1 MSKNQNANVMF
12 ARKCL
17 RSLDDD
23 LMDDRAKE
31 LCSRL
36 DVSLRR
42 SQYAQFNEIAAS
54 MPQIVSE
61 DTEAWR
67 IRERLQVVSLIRFP
81 LIALDEDKIFEDQ
94 RARVQAIK
102 LSPNYSD
109 KIVLRR
115 AGEIIDEVISQVVL
129 PYRGDFDSASRY
141 FGTGSWQDFRH
152 GPGITAET
160 SDARDKR
167 MVVRVSRSL
176 GALRVYPP
184 VQYGPLG
191 CKPSFEELSA
201 KAVLVPKD
209 HKTLRVISAEPT
221 WTQWVQQGFK
231 GMIEKLIGE
240 HPLFR
245 GHVNFRS
252 QELQRDKIRKDRS
265 LATLDLSDASDTI
278 RYKHLILLGLTLEV
292 RELLCSL
299 RTKMVTYK
307 DRKLP
312 VVGLFPMG
320 AAVCFPFETLL
331 FGSLLIAYHEVA
343 ALTPGNWGVF
353 GDDII
358 VSSVTAGGFSAFLRR
373 VGFVVNP
380 HKSFIEGDF
389 RETCG
394 IHLYKGI
401 DVTPVKLKKGCPNS
415 PSDVANISYRA
426 YADRLA
432 ITFPSLGKYLL
443 GLTSDRGPVRW
454 NKELFRLEESRLT
467 LGSQRIRD
475 SFGVTYLEALRD
487 GVYDIAAPVITTR
500 RRWLPLQAG

>member
-1 MSKNQNANVMF
+1 M
-12 ARKCL
+12 
-17 RSLDDD
+17 
-23 LMDDRAKE
+23 
-31 LCSRL
+31 

-42 SQYAQFNEIAAS
+42 EQFAQFNEIASS

-61 DTEAWR
+61 DVESWR

-81 LIALDEDKIFEDQ
+81 LVPIDEDSVFFAQ
-94 RARVQAIK
+94 RRRVQEIS

-109 KIVLRR
+109 RVILRR
-115 AGEIIDEVISQVVL
+115 AGALIDEVISKIVL
-129 PYRGDFDSASRY
+129 PCRGDFESTSKY
-141 FGTGSWQDFRH
+141 FSTGNWQDFRH
-152 GPGITAET
+152 GPGVTAET
-160 SDARDKR
+160 SNAHDKR
-167 MVVRVSRSL
+167 LVVRVSRSL

-191 CKPSFEELSA
+191 CQPLFEELSA

-231 GMIEKLIGE
+231 GMIERLIGE

-252 QELQRDKIRKDRS
+252 QELQRDKIRKDPT

-278 RYKHLILLGLTLEV
+278 RYKHLILLGLTLEA

-307 DRKLP
+307 GRSYP

-343 ALTPGNWGVF
+343 GYDPGNWGVF

-358 VSSVTAGGFSAFLRR
+358 VPSVTAGGFSAFLRR

-380 HKSFIEGDF
+380 HKSYIEGF
-389 RETCG
+389 FKETCG

-401 DVTPVKLKKGCPNS
+401 DVTPVKLKKGRPNS

-426 YADRLA
+426 YADRLTGA
-432 ITFPSLGKYLL
+432 LFPSLGEYLL
-443 GLTSDRGPVRW
+443 GLSSDRGPTRW
-454 NKELFRLEESRLT
+454 NKELFRMEESRLA
-467 LGSQRIRD
+467 LVAQRMRD

-487 GVYDIAAPVITTR
+487 GVYDIATPVITTR